1 MAFQLQQGET
11 KMPYD
16 KNGWL
21 FPAADNKLNN
31 NVHFLTE
38 ENLKDMY
45 QESVNDNV
53 WAANVRNE
61 VIYKD
66 KNPGSARD
74 YLIDELRIMNTGGT
88 VIQFSYGHAIT
99 FPSKRHFFRGENKFI
114 KNPFRH

>member
-1 MAFQLQQGET
+1 
-11 KMPYD
+11 MPYD

-45 QESVNDNV
+45 QESLNDNV

-61 VIYKD
+61 VIYK
-66 KNPGSARD
+66 
-74 YLIDELRIMNTGGT
+74 L
-88 VIQFSYGHAIT
+88 
-99 FPSKRHFFRGENKFI
+99 
-114 KNPFRH
+114 